1 MNILAYTSPKN
12 ERSLFKNIPI
22 RYRHSSD
29 IETLLASG
37 SYRIRYRGPRYDM
50 MSLTT
55 LKADAKAFSIY
66 PRESRG
72 WC

>member
-1 MNILAYTSPKN
+1 MNILNYTSPSN
-12 ERSLFKNIPI
+12 ESSLYKNIPMK
-22 RYRHSSD
+22 YRHSNA

-55 LKADAKAFSIY
+55 LKENANAFSIY